1 MSRIV
6 EVYVSDELDTSEY
19 DVTEVHVSK
28 GDQVNQGDV
37 LVVVEG
43 DKTSI
48 EIAAEYSGVVQAVNV
63 IVGSV
68 VSSTHNL
75 IELKVTTA
83 EISDVIVNG
92 SAVSVESYEVDVVVI
107 GAGPGGYTAAFRC
120 ADLGAK
126 VLLVDKDASLGGTCL
141 NVGCIPSKALLHA
154 ANVIQEVEDSVQY
167 GLSFKSFAIDIQ
179 KLRNWKNS
187 IVAKLTGGIKHLA
200 NKRNITVLTGNA
212 FFKSKN
218 KVKVVYGSQST
229 EVVFNHAIIATGSY
243 PIQHEFL
250 MPHIIASMSSDNAL
264 ELEDIPNRLMVI
276 GCGVIGME
284 MASVYQALGSRV
296 TLVELGSS
304 ILFGVDPDLVS
315 AFEKEKLVGYEKLYL
330 QSIVTAAEI
339 NKDGITVTI
348 SRGNEVNVVEVDKV
362 LVAIGRN
369 PRTTELKLEM
379 VDIICD
385 ERGFID
391 VDENYQTSATGIYAI
406 GDVIGGPMLAH
417 KAVYEGKA
425 VAELI
430 MNHPSNIRSPSI
442 PAVVY
447 TDPEIAWVGITE
459 ERAKLDDIQYKIGK
473 INWNIN
479 GRLLCH
485 GQNIGVTKIL
495 VDPDTDK
502 ILGAGIIGPNAG
514 DLITELTLAI
524 DLELTPA
531 DLAKV
536 IHPHPTFSETTL
548 MASEN
553 YLGIATDSLN

>member
-1 MSRIV
+1 M
-6 EVYVSDELDTSEY
+6 SDELDTSEY

-28 GDQVNQGDV
+28 GDVVNQGDL

-43 DKTSI
+43 EKTTL
-48 EIAAEYSGVVQAVNV
+48 EISAEHPGVVNLVNV

-68 VSSTHNL
+68 ITSTHLL
-75 IELKVTTA
+75 IKLETTSS
-83 EISDVIVNG
+83 EKNDNETVNTSDNTD
-92 SAVSVESYEVDVVVI
+92 SYDVDVVVI

-126 VLLVDKDASLGGTCL
+126 VLLVNKDSSLGGTCL

-154 ANVIQEVEDSVQY
+154 ANVIQEVEDSAQL
-167 GLSFKSFAIDIQ
+167 GISFKSFAIDIH

-187 IVAKLTGGIKHLA
+187 VVAKLTGGIKHLA
-200 NKRNITVLTGNA
+200 SKRNIIVLTGCA
-212 FFKSKN
+212 SFESKN
-218 KVKVVYGSQST
+218 KISINCDAQTTVVA
-229 EVVFNHAIIATGSY
+229 FKHAIIATGSY
-243 PIQHEFL
+243 PIQHKHFDIT
-250 MPHIIASMSSDNAL
+250 HDKVMSSDNAL
-264 ELEDIPNRLMVI
+264 EIEEIPNRLMVI

-315 AFEKEKLVGYEKLYL
+315 AFEKEKLEGYENLYL
-330 QSIVTAAEI
+330 QSKVSCAEFD
-339 NKDGITVTI
+339 KDGIAVTI
-348 SRGNEVNVVEVDKV
+348 SKANKDYFEKVDKV
-362 LVAIGRN
+362 LVAIGRK
-369 PRTTELKLEM
+369 PRTTELNIER
-379 VDIICD
+379 INITST
-385 ERGFID
+385 ERGFIE
-391 VDENYQTSATGIYAI
+391 VDENLQTSVSGIYAI

-430 MNHPSNIRSPSI
+430 MGCSPSIRLPSI

-447 TDPEIAWVGITE
+447 TDPEIAWVGLTE
-459 ERAKLDDIQYKIGK
+459 EKAKSNNIDYNTGK
-473 INWNIN
+473 VNWNIN

-485 GQNIGVTKIL
+485 GQNIGLTKIL
-495 VDPDTDK
+495 VDPETDK

-524 DLELTPA
+524 DLGLTPQ
-531 DLAKV
+531 DLAHV

-553 YLGIATDSLN
+553 YLGIATDAMNN